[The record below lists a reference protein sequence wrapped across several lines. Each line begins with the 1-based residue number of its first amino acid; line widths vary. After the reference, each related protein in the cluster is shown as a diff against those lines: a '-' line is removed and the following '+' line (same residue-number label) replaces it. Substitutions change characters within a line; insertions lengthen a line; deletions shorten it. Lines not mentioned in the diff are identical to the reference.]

1 MALVR
6 FFVKPSKGS
15 VKQISNSKS
24 RLNGFDHC
32 RDTYIDMVS
41 DAVARSPRS
50 RRILVIDEDLD
61 SLNILLEP
69 LRWEGYDAR
78 GAQSVQEGLQLIESW
93 APHIALLDLAAD
105 RGGMQCLDKIRQKL
119 PHSSCLII
127 SEDSS
132 TESIIMCLDA
142 GADDY
147 IIKPFVPLELLA
159 RIRTH
164 LRIRDLQE
172 QLVYANERL
181 KELVDT
187 DDLTGLYNMRSLYQR
202 LEFEIERARRFSRGV
217 VCVMMDM
224 DYFKTVNDGHDHL
237 FGSHVL
243 TEVGKIIKENTRNT
257 DIAARYGGD
266 EFLVVLT
273 EVNYEGALLFCE
285 RLRQSIE
292 ATHFT
297 NGEDAIRLTISIGFT
312 TYPETEK
319 INARE
324 MVRRADHALYQAK
337 RMGRNR
343 VCYFEA
349 DSNVRVLNP
358 EGARPAEPAIAKNK
372 SKKKKAS

>member
-1 MALVR
+1 M
-6 FFVKPSKGS
+6 K
-15 VKQISNSKS
+15 
-24 RLNGFDHC
+24 
-32 RDTYIDMVS
+32 S
-41 DAVARSPRS
+41 DAVSRSPRS
-50 RRILVIDEDLD
+50 RRILLIDEDLD

-78 GAQSVQEGLQLIESW
+78 GAQSVQEGLLLIESW
-93 APHIALLDLAAD
+93 TPHIALLDLKAD
-105 RGGMQCLDKIRQKL
+105 SGGMLSLNRIRQRL

-127 SEDSS
+127 SENSS
-132 TESIIMCLDA
+132 TEAIIMSLDS

-164 LRIRDLQE
+164 LRIRDLHE

-202 LEFEIERARRFSRGV
+202 LEFEIERARRFNRGV

-266 EFLVVLT
+266 EFLLVLT
-273 EVNYEGALLFCE
+273 EVGYEGAMLFCE
-285 RLRQSIE
+285 RLRKNIE

-297 NGEDAIRLTISIGFT
+297 NGEDSIRLTISIGFVC
-312 TYPETEK
+312 YPENEK

-324 MVRRADHALYQAK
+324 MVRRADHALYEAK
-337 RMGRNR
+337 RLGRNR

-349 DSNVRVLNP
+349 ESNIKTQPANP
-358 EGARPAEPAIAKNK
+358 AVAKA
-372 SKKKKAS
+372 SYKKKSAS

>member
-1 MALVR
+1 M
-6 FFVKPSKGS
+6 K
-15 VKQISNSKS
+15 
-24 RLNGFDHC
+24 
-32 RDTYIDMVS
+32 S

-78 GAQSVQEGLQLIESW
+78 GAQSVQEGLLLIESW
-93 APHIALLDLAAD
+93 TPHIALLDFKAD
-105 RGGMQCLDKIRQKL
+105 SGGMLSLNRIRQRL

-127 SEDSS
+127 SENSS
-132 TESIIMCLDA
+132 TEAIIMSLDS
-142 GADDY
+142 GADEY

-164 LRIRDLQE
+164 LRIRDLHE

-202 LEFEIERARRFSRGV
+202 LEFEIERARRFNRGV

-266 EFLVVLT
+266 EFLLVLT
-273 EVNYEGALLFCE
+273 EVGYEGAMLFCE

-297 NGEDAIRLTISIGFT
+297 NGEDSMRLTISIGFAC
-312 TYPETEK
+312 YPENEK

-324 MVRRADHALYQAK
+324 MVRRADHALYEAK
-337 RMGRNR
+337 RLGRNR

-349 DSNVRVLNP
+349 ESNIKAQPANP
-358 EGARPAEPAIAKNK
+358 AVAKA
-372 SKKKKAS
+372 SYKKKSAS